1 MTQHKVEIYSTPN
14 CHFCQMAK
22 EYFAEQGVEYTNY
35 DVATDAEKRM
45 EMVEKTGQ
53 MGVPVIVIDD
63 MDIIVGFDKPHVA
76 QLLGLPA

>member
-1 MTQHKVEIYSTPN
+1 
-14 CHFCQMAK
+14 MAK
-22 EYFAEQGVEYTNY
+22 EYFAEQGIAYTNY

-45 EMVEKTGQ
+45 EMVDKSGQ

-76 QLLGLPA
+76 QLLGLSA